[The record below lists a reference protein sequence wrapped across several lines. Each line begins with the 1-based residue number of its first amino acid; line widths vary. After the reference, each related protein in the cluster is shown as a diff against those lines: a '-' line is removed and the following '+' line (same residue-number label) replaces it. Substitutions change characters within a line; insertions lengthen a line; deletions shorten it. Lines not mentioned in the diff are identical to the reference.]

1 MKKALAVA
9 MALMLLIP
17 LWSCRSDKPTDASSA
32 AGSEP
37 DSYAYAIRVTINPQ
51 MTLFLDAQNQVI
63 SFRADNED
71 AAADFSGVELT
82 GKSLNEALDA
92 IVDRAVE
99 KGRLKDGGNIEI
111 AIDTANSPDMD
122 WETVLAD
129 SEQEVKTQLEKKQL
143 TAEVVTVVQ
152 ADTDVSTSA
161 VATDTTAPA
170 ETSQILAEETSTS
183 AVTTAATTTKP
194 AETTASTTKTT
205 AGTTAKVPSVEDI
218 YGTYVL
224 LTVKDGNGYR
234 YQITL
239 DRSDSSFAYS
249 LQFGPPLET
258 LIEWGEYEDEEEA
271 LAAKD
276 AVWNT
281 IDGKV
286 YGVLA
291 GDDFNLKI
299 TALTMDSVTLD
310 DGSTMNFR
318 FDAQKGTLTCTG
330 GSSRC
335 FEEELK
341 GLTLVRQ

>member
-1 MKKALAVA
+1 M
-9 MALMLLIP
+9 
-17 LWSCRSDKPTDASSA
+17 
-32 AGSEP
+32 
-37 DSYAYAIRVTINPQ
+37 
-51 MTLFLDAQNQVI
+51 
-63 SFRADNED
+63 
-71 AAADFSGVELT
+71 
-82 GKSLNEALDA
+82 
-92 IVDRAVE
+92 
-99 KGRLKDGGNIEI
+99 
-111 AIDTANSPDMD
+111 
-122 WETVLAD
+122 LAD

-224 LTVKDGNGYR
+224 LTTKDESGYR

-239 DRSDSSFAYS
+239 DRSDSSFAYV

-258 LIEWGEYEDEEEA
+258 LIEWGQYKNKEEA
-271 LAAKD
+271 LADKD

-291 GDDFNLKI
+291 GDGFNLKI

-335 FEEELK
+335 FEEDLK
-341 GLTLVRQ
+341 GLTLVKQ